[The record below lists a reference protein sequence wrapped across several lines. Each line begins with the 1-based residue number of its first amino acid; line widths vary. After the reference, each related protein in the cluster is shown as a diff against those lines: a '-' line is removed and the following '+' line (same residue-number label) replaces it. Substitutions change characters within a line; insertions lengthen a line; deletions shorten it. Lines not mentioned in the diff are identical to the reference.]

1 MTVDDARMPGSAVC
15 SAQIDLSAIREN
27 AATIARRV
35 FPRLLTA
42 HVAGDGFGHGAVGA
56 ARAAV
61 AGGVRSLAISDLD
74 DAREFGE
81 IAELTE
87 ITALR
92 GWSGLRSETESF
104 GDAVMPGESAR
115 VLSYVAG
122 AELYGL
128 TGDPELR
135 AAMRVSALVVGT
147 KTIEAG
153 EGVSYG
159 FTWRAPA
166 RTNLALI
173 GIGYAD
179 GLDRRSSNLGSLFLG
194 GAQRPIAGRVA
205 MNALVLDLGM
215 DTVSVGDEAVV
226 FGDARRGEPS
236 AASWAAPLGVSA
248 AEVATVFGTHLTRV
262 VV

>member
-1 MTVDDARMPGSAVC
+1 MPGSVVC
-15 SAQIDLSAIREN
+15 SAQIDLSAIRDN
-27 AATIARRV
+27 AAVLTARV

-42 HVAGDGFGHGAVGA
+42 DVAGDGYGHGAVGA

-61 AGGVRSLAISDLD
+61 EGGVRSLATSDLD
-74 DAREFGE
+74 DARELGE
-81 IAELTE
+81 IAEVTD
-87 ITALR
+87 ITAVR

-104 GDAVMPGESAR
+104 GDAAKPGGSDR

-128 TGDPELR
+128 TEDPELR

-147 KTIEAG
+147 KTVEAG

-159 FTWRAPA
+159 FTWRAAA

-194 GAQRPIAGRVA
+194 GRQRSIAGRVA
-205 MNALVLDLGM
+205 MNALVLDLGT
-215 DTVSVGDEAVV
+215 DTASVGDEAVV
-226 FGDARRGEPS
+226 FGDERRGEPS
-236 AASWAAPLGVSA
+236 AASWAARLGVSA
-248 AEVATVFGTHLTRV
+248 AEVATVFGTHLPRV
-262 VV
+262 FS